1 MKSEYAYATFLCG
14 LLIFAFGKYILWFV
28 LLSGDD
34 VAMAKSGLK
43 SGVLRWE
50 GEGWEER
57 QLADSA
63 DLLGG
68 KIP

>member
-1 MKSEYAYATFLCG
+1 MQ
-14 LLIFAFGKYILWFV
+14 
-28 LLSGDD
+28 LSGDD